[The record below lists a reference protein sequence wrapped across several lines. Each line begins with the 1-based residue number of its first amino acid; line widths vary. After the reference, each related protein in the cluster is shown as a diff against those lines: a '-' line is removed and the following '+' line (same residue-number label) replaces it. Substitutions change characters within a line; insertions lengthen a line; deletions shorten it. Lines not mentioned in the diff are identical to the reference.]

1 MVGIVA
7 CGAATT
13 PYRPGGDE
21 DAATLGVTAAQAA
34 LAQADFISRDQIG
47 VAYFATLG
55 RLLGQRPGASI
66 LREALELNPSCHV
79 ADLWAGGRSGSETL
93 FAVENLIKPS
103 AIRYGLAVVADDP
116 QIGGTYGQAG
126 AVALLLGRQ
135 QEEMIATVDFE
146 TGTRVAETLRDAIH
160 TLTQAPPAA
169 RSVADAV
176 VHLIREVW
184 LRKRLKAADLR
195 WVLLQEPYP
204 DFRQHAAEVLGLT
217 EQQVHPPDWS
227 ADVSPSSAVA
237 PLAGLAAALEKL
249 APGQRVMIASAAADF
264 GVDTFLFTATEH
276 LAAVRNKSAAS
287 AGGEDSDA

>member
-1 MVGIVA
+1 MVGIVT

-13 PYRPGGDE
+13 PFRPGSDE
-21 DAATLGVTAAQAA
+21 DAITLGVTAAQAA

-47 VAYFATLG
+47 VAYFAA
-55 RLLGQRPGASI
+55 LGQPLVKRPGASV
-66 LREALELNPSCHV
+66 LRDVLDLNPGCHV
-79 ADLWAGGRSGSETL
+79 ADLLAGSRSGTETL

-116 QIGGTYGQAG
+116 QADCGHDQAG
-126 AVALLLGRQ
+126 AVAFVLGRQ

-160 TLTQAPPAA
+160 TMTQAPPAA

-195 WVLLQEPYP
+195 WVLIQEPYP
-204 DFRQHAAEVLGLT
+204 GFRLHAAEVLGLT
-217 EQQVHPPDWS
+217 AQQVHPPGWS
-227 ADVSPSSAVA
+227 NEISPSSAVA
-237 PLAGLAAALEKL
+237 PPAGLAAALEL
-249 APGQRVMIASAAADF
+249 LEPGQRVMIASAAPEF

-276 LAAVRNKSAAS
+276 LAAKRLGSAAN
-287 AGGEDSDA
+287 ACGEDGDA